1 MTGIRTAP
9 RRIQPAT
16 VRESDGIALKRAL
29 GEWFVEARHPELRAL
44 CGPLLEEIGRR
55 RRGGAFDPHG
65 GSAAL
70 AVTMKAVGGPDA
82 GDKRVRFQE
91 CDSIGVPARLL
102 DSGFVV
108 QDWGGPAV
116 EGFFAWARQCAVI
129 FAEAHGVAAPEPEI
143 DSAWSHITPTGGG
156 MAYHD
161 HGGRPGDVQTA
172 ATVLYLQL
180 EPADAAAPESGFVSY
195 LSVGGDEEVLARPEV
210 GLLTVWPAHVRHR
223 VLPYRGTTERII
235 IAANVNFLPY
245 GDNVDAPKPAD
256 LDRLPTLG

>member
-1 MTGIRTAP
+1 LTSIHP
-9 RRIQPAT
+9 RPGRIEPTT
-16 VRESDGIALKRAL
+16 VREAGGIALKRAF
-29 GEWFVEARHPELRAL
+29 GEWFVEARHPDPAAL
-44 CGPLLEEIGRR
+44 CGPLLEEIDRR
-55 RRGGAFDPHG
+55 RRAGAFRRG
-65 GSAAL
+65 G
-70 AVTMKAVGGPDA
+70 
-82 GDKRVRFQE
+82 R
-91 CDSIGVPARLL
+91 DSTGIPARLL
-102 DSGFVV
+102 DCGHVV

-235 IAANVNFLPY
+235 VGANVTL
-245 GDNVDAPKPAD
+245 
-256 LDRLPTLG
+256 RPTAG